1 MEGSKQR
8 CTIGDQDFGQSVVPM
23 LVGSGLPAL
32 VAQKL
37 MSKANAWVAK
47 SQRDLCRIMTSSYST
62 AILISG
68 SGSSFVVPSPFLC
81 QKGLGLQSGRRS
93 NRAKSSDPGPPK
105 ASKLHEQ
112 PARER
117 ERERERER
125 LCSYRM
131 QEKRKEQQG
140 LREPKVVIFCLDWSA
155 SMKSNDTRRGQKRL
169 FHPKN
174 TGLSGFSVV
183 AAM

>member
-1 MEGSKQR
+1 MH
-8 CTIGDQDFGQSVVPM
+8 DW
-23 LVGSGLPAL
+23 GSGFRAECSSNASGLWVAGFGAKPRGFG
-32 VAQKL
+32 VGFAQKL

-112 PARER
+112 PAHER
-117 ERERERER
+117 ERESGRGRDYAVTGCRKRER
-125 LCSYRM
+125 
-131 QEKRKEQQG
+131 
-140 LREPKVVIFCLDWSA
+140 
-155 SMKSNDTRRGQKRL
+155 SNRD
-169 FHPKN
+169 
-174 TGLSGFSVV
+174 
-183 AAM
+183 